1 MSKHDIDFMPETYA
15 AEIET
20 LPFTAHAI
28 LWSSATF
35 LVVAIIWAN
44 FASIDEVTHAE
55 GRVIPSSQLQV
66 IQNLEGGI
74 LAEILV
80 KEGEKISQGQSLIR
94 LDDTRFASLYG
105 EGQLT
110 TLALT
115 ARIARLEAEISDKEF
130 IIPSNFP
137 NGQMGLIESEKSL
150 FRAKKSELQS
160 AISVFEQ
167 QLNQNRQTLI
177 ELETENRKLALNAN
191 LARRELELTKPLVTT
206 GAVSQVELLRLEIG
220 VNDTIGRLNINK
232 LNIPK
237 AESVIKQ
244 TLNQIFERRQQFAL
258 AAQAELNEA
267 RTELTRLSF
276 SNITLEDRVKR
287 TIVKSPVDGTVKQ
300 LLINTVGAVIQP
312 GMDLLEIVPSNDTLL
327 IEAKIRPADIAFLR
341 PGQKATVKLSAY
353 DFAIYGG
360 LDSVLEF
367 ISADTITD
375 ERGDYYFQIRVRTQ
389 KAYLGSDSNPFPIIT
404 GMVATVNIM
413 TGQKT
418 IMNYLLKPLKRAQ
431 ANALR
436 ER

>member
-389 KAYLGSDSNPFPIIT
+389 KAYLGSDSNPFPIIP